1 MKPLKLIISG
11 IGPYAGLMPE
21 IDFQQFAN
29 DKPLLISGETGAGK
43 TMLFDAICFALFDS
57 ASGSYRETSNM
68 RSEYA
73 DVGEESFVDFY
84 FEHQGREYHVYRQPS
99 YMRPAKNKAG
109 FKQEKEK
116 AVFYA
121 QGQVPIE
128 GIRAVNTA
136 IGELLHVDAK
146 QFKQLAM
153 IAQGEFWGLL
163 NAKTE
168 ERTGILRNIFMTDGY
183 RNLELSLRDRK
194 TKTSK
199 NLEILER
206 SMVQYFQE
214 VKAEENTQEAQ
225 ELSEIQQHL
234 SSGRGIHDVESML
247 VLIDKIVDKDQSK
260 GEELIQQEQALAD
273 ELVQMQKH
281 IALADNNAENVQRYE
296 KLQSVHEK
304 LQGELAKAQQNID
317 LQAEKQKTLLDKINK
332 LTEEKNSL
340 KAVPEQ
346 LLNYTQKLHEVQE
359 LQERLSIL
367 YREHIPR
374 YTQAKNQREILA
386 QQLLEAQEKHK
397 LAMESAN
404 KGENQLACNRAGI
417 LAQGLNEGEPCP
429 VCGSLHHP
437 SPASLPA
444 TGITEEQVKRL
455 RQTEQQAQKEK
466 SKAGEQAAAA
476 QAAIQTLEQQIGSY
490 MMECLHSSIWQ
501 SLIEQ
506 KEADFLAI
514 PEKASLRQLYEL
526 LQQQGGQLEQIRS
539 MYNGKKEKLI
549 GEKHSLDRLEKQLAD
564 ASGKEA
570 KAVEQQRSKAE
581 NEIAKVK
588 ASLAECEGQMAM
600 LARFLENQGSDGQA
614 LEEYR
619 RKLGEKQVELQRQAK
634 DVRSRQEVL
643 VQRARHNASW
653 RQHIAAQQADFIKVL
668 HDTAVITRLYN
679 LVSGQTGNGKLTL
692 EQYVQAAGFDN
703 IIRAAN
709 RRLGPMSEGR
719 YELYRQTRE
728 LGNKSHNYLDLEVLD
743 NYTGHR
749 RPVRN
754 LSGGESFKASLA
766 LALGLSDTVSSQLGG
781 LSIDALFVDE
791 GFGTLDRKSL
801 EKALEILLQLSD
813 SSKLVAIISHR
824 EELIEAIPQ
833 QIQVIKDRQG
843 SRLAISLNN

>member
-1 MKPLKLIISG
+1 MKPLKLVISG

-29 DKPLLISGETGAGK
+29 NKPLLISGETGAGK
-43 TMLFDAICFALFDS
+43 TMLFDAICFGLFDS

-73 DVGEESFVDFY
+73 DSDAESFVDFY

-99 YMRPAKNKAG
+99 YMRPARNKAG

-116 AVFYA
+116 AIFYE

-168 ERTGILRNIFMTDGY
+168 ERTGILRNIFMTEGY
-183 RNLELSLRDRK
+183 RNLELALRDRK
-194 TKTSK
+194 TKASK

-214 VKAEENTQEAQ
+214 VKAGENTQEAQ
-225 ELSEIQQHL
+225 ELAEIQQHL
-234 SSGRGIHDVESML
+234 SGGRGIHDVEMML
-247 VLIDKIVDKDQSK
+247 ALISRLVENDQSQ
-260 GEELIQQEQALAD
+260 GEKLAQQEQALTE
-273 ELVQMQKH
+273 ELAQLQKH
-281 IALADNNAENVQRYE
+281 LALADNNAENVQRYGQLGVASE
-296 KLQSVHEK
+296 R
-304 LQGELAKAQQNID
+304 LQGELAKVQQDIE
-317 LQAEKQKTLLDKINK
+317 LQAEKQKALVDKINK
-332 LTEEKNSL
+332 MTAEKDSL
-340 KAVPEQ
+340 KSVPEE
-346 LLNYTQKLHEVQE
+346 LLSCTQKLHEIQE
-359 LQERLSIL
+359 LQERLAIL
-367 YREHIPR
+367 YKQHIPR
-374 YTQAKNQREILA
+374 YTQARHKKEELA
-386 QQLLEAQEKHK
+386 QKLLKAQESHK
-397 LAMESAN
+397 IAMQAAN
-404 KGENQLACNRAGI
+404 RGEDQLACNRAGI
-417 LAQGLNEGEPCP
+417 LAQGLQEGEPCP
-429 VCGSLHHP
+429 VCGSVHHP
-437 SPASLPA
+437 LPA
-444 TGITEEQVKRL
+444 VLPAAEVTEEHVKKL
-455 RQTEQQAQKEK
+455 RHKEQQAQKA
-466 SKAGEQAAAA
+466 KAEAGAQAAAA
-476 QAAIQTLEQQIGSY
+476 ESAIQTLEQQIGSY
-490 MMECLHSSIWQ
+490 MQECLHSAIWQ
-501 SLIEQ
+501 SLVG
-506 KEADFLAI
+506 KNEAETLAV
-514 PEKASLRQLYEL
+514 PESADLRQLYKLIQE
-526 LQQQGGQLEQIRS
+526 QGRQLERILGI
-539 MYNGKKEKLI
+539 YNARKAQLASEKQ
-549 GEKHSLDRLEKQLAD
+549 KLDRLETQILA
-564 ASGKEA
+564 ASGREVHA
-570 KAVEQQRSKAE
+570 IEQARKKAE
-581 NEIAKVK
+581 EQLTKIK
-588 ASLAECEGQMAM
+588 AALAESEGQRAM
-600 LARFLENQGSDGQA
+600 LAKLLENQGTDGQA
-614 LEEYR
+614 LEVYR
-619 RKLGEKQVELQRQAK
+619 RKLGERLTELQKHAK
-634 DVRSRQEVL
+634 AVRSSQEAVL
-643 VQRARHNASW
+643 QRAQHNASRGQYIA
-653 RQHIAAQQADFIKVL
+653 RQQDNFTKAL
-668 HDTAVITRLYN
+668 HDVAVASRLYN

-719 YELYRQTRE
+719 YELYRQTKE

-833 QIQVIKDRQG
+833 QIQVIKARQG